1 MTLNLDAY
9 WMPYTGNRQFKRD
22 PRIIQSAQGVWFT
35 DSDGRQVLDG
45 HSGLWTTGLGHAR
58 SEITEAVSRQMAE
71 LDFCPP
77 FQFGHPKAF
86 ELATKIADLMP
97 GDLNHVF
104 YTNSGS
110 ESADTSLKM
119 ARAYWQLKGDT
130 RKTRFIGREK
140 GYHGVNYGGVAVGG
154 IPANKKLF
162 GEVLE
167 ADHLSHTMLPENA
180 FTRGMPN
187 HGAHLADELEALVE
201 RYGADTIAA
210 VIVEPMGGSAGV
222 LPPPQG
228 YLQRL
233 RELCDKHNLLLI
245 FDEVITGF
253 GRCGAMTGADAFGVT
268 PDILNVAKQLTNG
281 AVPMGA
287 VIASSEVHE
296 TFMANA
302 GPDYVL
308 EFAHGYTYSAHPV
321 ACAAGLA
328 ALDVLV
334 EEGLPQR
341 VAAEAPYFESL
352 LHEQL
357 SEKPFVTDV
366 RNYGFAGAITLEAM
380 GDEPLRRP
388 FEVAMAMWERGVL
401 VRYGGDTIQ
410 MAPHFVMQREQMD
423 QLVGTLAD
431 CLAKLN

>member
-1 MTLNLDAY
+1 
-9 WMPYTGNRQFKRD
+9 
-22 PRIIQSAQGVWFT
+22 
-35 DSDGRQVLDG
+35 
-45 HSGLWTTGLGHAR
+45 
-58 SEITEAVSRQMAE
+58 
-71 LDFCPP
+71 
-77 FQFGHPKAF
+77 
-86 ELATKIADLMP
+86 
-97 GDLNHVF
+97 
-104 YTNSGS
+104 
-110 ESADTSLKM
+110 M
-119 ARAYWQLKGDT
+119 ARAYWQLKGET
-130 RKTRFIGREK
+130 RKTRFIGRLK

-167 ADHLSHTMLPENA
+167 TDHLSHTMLPENA
-180 FTRGMPN
+180 FTRGMPT
-187 HGAHLADELEALVE
+187 HGAHLADELEVLVE

-233 RELCDKHNLLLI
+233 RDLCDKHHLLLI

-253 GRCGAMTGADAFGVT
+253 GRCGAMTGADAFGVI

-287 VIASSEVHE
+287 VIASTEIHQ
-296 TFMANA
+296 TFMDNGGA
-302 GPDYVL
+302 DYVL

-328 ALDVLV
+328 SLDMLV
-334 EEGLPQR
+334 EEQLPQR
-341 VAAEAPYFESL
+341 VAEEAPYFEAL
-352 LHEQL
+352 LHDQL
-357 SEKPFVTDV
+357 SDKPFVLDV
-366 RNYGFAGAITLEAM
+366 RNFGFAGAITLEAK

-388 FEVAMAMWERGVL
+388 FEIAMAMWQRGVL

-423 QLVGTLAD
+423 QMVGTLAD
-431 CLAKLN
+431 CLTELN

>member
-22 PRIIQSAQGVWFT
+22 PRMIESASGVWFT

-45 HSGLWTTGLGHAR
+45 HSGLWTSGLGHAR
-58 SEITEAVSRQMAE
+58 PEITEAVSRQMAE

-110 ESADTSLKM
+110 ESADTRL
-119 ARAYWQLKGDT
+119 
-130 RKTRFIGREK
+130 K

-167 ADHLSHTMLPENA
+167 TDHLSHTMLPENA
-180 FTRGMPN
+180 FTRGMPT

-233 RELCDKHNLLLI
+233 RDLCDKHHLLLI

-253 GRCGAMTGADAFGVT
+253 GRCGAMTGADAFGVI

-287 VIASSEVHE
+287 VIASTEIHQ
-296 TFMANA
+296 TFMDNGGA
-302 GPDYVL
+302 DYVL

-334 EEGLPQR
+334 EEQLPQR
-341 VAAEAPYFESL
+341 VAEEAPYFEAL
-352 LHEQL
+352 LHDQL
-357 SEKPFVTDV
+357 SDKPFVLDV
-366 RNYGFAGAITLEAM
+366 RNFGFAGAITLEAK

-388 FEVAMAMWERGVL
+388 FEIAMAMWQRGVL

-423 QLVGTLAD
+423 QMVGTLAD
-431 CLAKLN
+431 CLTELN

>member
-1 MTLNLDAY
+1 MNLNLDAY

-35 DSDGRQVLDG
+35 DSDERQVLDG

-58 SEITEAVSRQMAE
+58 PEITEAVSRQMAE

-119 ARAYWQLKGDT
+119 ARAYWQLKGET

-180 FTRGMPN
+180 FTRGMPS
-187 HGAHLADELEALVE
+187 HGAHLADELEAVAE

-233 RELCDKHNLLLI
+233 RTLCDKHNVLLI

-334 EEGLPQR
+334 EEDLPQR
-341 VAAEAPYFESL
+341 VASEAPYFESL
-352 LHEQL
+352 LHDQL
-357 SEKPFVTDV
+357 SDKPFVTDV
-366 RNYGFAGAITLEAM
+366 RNYGFAGAITLEVK
-380 GDEPLRRP
+380 GGEPLRRP

-431 CLAKLN
+431 CLADLN

>member
-1 MTLNLDAY
+1 M
-9 WMPYTGNRQFKRD
+9 
-22 PRIIQSAQGVWFT
+22 
-35 DSDGRQVLDG
+35 
-45 HSGLWTTGLGHAR
+45 
-58 SEITEAVSRQMAE
+58 
-71 LDFCPP
+71 
-77 FQFGHPKAF
+77 
-86 ELATKIADLMP
+86 
-97 GDLNHVF
+97 
-104 YTNSGS
+104 
-110 ESADTSLKM
+110 
-119 ARAYWQLKGDT
+119 
-130 RKTRFIGREK
+130 
-140 GYHGVNYGGVAVGG
+140 
-154 IPANKKLF
+154 
-162 GEVLE
+162 
-167 ADHLSHTMLPENA
+167 
-180 FTRGMPN
+180 
-187 HGAHLADELEALVE
+187 VE

-233 RELCDKHNLLLI
+233 RTLCDKHNVLLI

-334 EEGLPQR
+334 EEDLPQR

-352 LHEQL
+352 LH
-357 SEKPFVTDV
+357 
-366 RNYGFAGAITLEAM
+366 
-380 GDEPLRRP
+380 
-388 FEVAMAMWERGVL
+388 
-401 VRYGGDTIQ
+401 
-410 MAPHFVMQREQMD
+410 D
-423 QLVGTLAD
+423 QLVTSHSLPMFETMGLPERSHWRPKATSRSVDRSRWLWRCGNAVSSFDTVAIRSRWRLTLSCSA
-431 CLAKLN
+431 NRWISW

>member
-334 EEGLPQR
+334 EEDLPQR
-341 VAAEAPYFESL
+341 VATEAPYFESL
-352 LHEQL
+352 LHDQL

-366 RNYGFAGAITLEAM
+366 RNYGFAGAITLEAK

-410 MAPHFVMQREQMD
+410 MAPHFVMQRQQMD

-431 CLAKLN
+431 CLETLT

>member
-22 PRIIQSAQGVWFT
+22 PRMIESASGVWFT

-45 HSGLWTTGLGHAR
+45 HSGLWTSGLGHAR
-58 SEITEAVSRQMAE
+58 PEITEAVSRQMAE

-119 ARAYWQLKGDT
+119 ARAYWQLKGET
-130 RKTRFIGREK
+130 RKTRFIGRLK

-167 ADHLSHTMLPENA
+167 TDHLSHTMLPENA
-180 FTRGMPN
+180 FTRGMPT
-187 HGAHLADELEALVE
+187 HGAHLADELEVLVE

-233 RELCDKHNLLLI
+233 RDLCDKHDLLLI

-253 GRCGAMTGADAFGVT
+253 GRCGAMTGADAFGVI

-287 VIASSEVHE
+287 VIASTEIHQ
-296 TFMANA
+296 TFMDNGGA
-302 GPDYVL
+302 DYVL

-334 EEGLPQR
+334 EEQLPQR
-341 VAAEAPYFESL
+341 VAEEAPYFEAL
-352 LHEQL
+352 LHDQL
-357 SEKPFVTDV
+357 SDKPFVLDV
-366 RNYGFAGAITLEAM
+366 RNFGFAGAITLEAK

-388 FEVAMAMWERGVL
+388 FEIAMAMWQRGVL

-423 QLVGTLAD
+423 QMVGTLAD
-431 CLAKLN
+431 CLTELN